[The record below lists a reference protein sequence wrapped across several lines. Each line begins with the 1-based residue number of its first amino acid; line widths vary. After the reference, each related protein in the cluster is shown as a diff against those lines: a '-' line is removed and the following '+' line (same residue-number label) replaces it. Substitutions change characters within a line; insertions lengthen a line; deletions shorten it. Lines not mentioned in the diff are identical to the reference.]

1 MELTAALRKTVASLS
16 AARHRR
22 ETGLFAAE
30 GTKCVLDTLGHFRL
44 RYLLATPAWLE
55 EHGEAAAGMDVAVAR
70 RADMERM
77 TALSTP
83 PPVIAVYEI
92 PDTPAPQ
99 LRADTL
105 VVALNCVQDP
115 GNLGTIVRAADWMGV
130 DTVLASSDT
139 ADIFSA
145 KAIQATMGA
154 ISRVR
159 VHYCDL
165 AATLAARPR
174 GMDVY
179 GTFLGG
185 ENIYTAPDMGPG
197 GILVMGNEG
206 RGISDAV
213 AATVTRSITI
223 PSYPPGRP
231 TSESLNVGVATA
243 IALSQFRACRFHNAG
258 V

>member
-1 MELTAALRKTVASLS
+1 MELTAALRKTVAGLS
-16 AARHRR
+16 AAKHRR

-44 RYLLATPAWLE
+44 CYLLATPAWLE
-55 EHGEAAAGMDVAVAR
+55 EHGEAVAGMDVAVAR

-77 TALSTP
+77 TALATP
-83 PPVIAVYEI
+83 APVMAVYEI
-92 PDTPAPQ
+92 PSLPAPQ
-99 LRADTL
+99 LNADTL
-105 VVALNCVQDP
+105 VVALDCVQDP

-130 DTVLASSDT
+130 DTVLASADT
-139 ADIFSA
+139 TDIFGA

-165 AATLAARPR
+165 AATLGARPE
-174 GMDVY
+174 GMEVY

-185 ENIYTAPDMGPG
+185 ENIYTTPGLGPG

-206 RGISDAV
+206 RGISEAV
-213 AATVTRSITI
+213 GATVTRRITI
-223 PSYPPGRP
+223 PSFPTGRP

-243 IALSQFRACRFHNAG
+243 IALSQFRARMFGGGN
-258 V
+258 